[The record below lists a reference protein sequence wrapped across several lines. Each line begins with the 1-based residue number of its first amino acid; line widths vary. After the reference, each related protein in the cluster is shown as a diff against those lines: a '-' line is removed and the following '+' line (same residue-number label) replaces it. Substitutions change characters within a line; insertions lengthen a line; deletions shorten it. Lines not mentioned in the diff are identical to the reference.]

1 MTNSFNIPS
10 ATFTL
15 RTCDLGTAPA
25 PMSPASLITI
35 YPLNAPYT
43 YLQSE
48 SLVPIIPGTPNSI
61 GNFNNQYKSSMSWYN
76 VDLRQI
82 MGEVMFNK
90 YKTFSITLVTFV
102 MTVASVVNQ
111 TGVVYEN
118 RASLINLHGLN
129 FKNSTYSVADRCNKG
144 IAQVGIFNVSS
155 TVNIGTIVQ
164 QNSNASVVFAKSIP
178 IVNLTISFTRVVDG
192 LTSTGY
198 GITSDQ
204 GNQFPHQFYQFRIE
218 GIEEQN

>member
-1 MTNSFNIPS
+1 
-10 ATFTL
+10 
-15 RTCDLGTAPA
+15 
-25 PMSPASLITI
+25 
-35 YPLNAPYT
+35 
-43 YLQSE
+43 
-48 SLVPIIPGTPNSI
+48 VPIIPGTPNSI

-144 IAQVGIFNVSS
+144 IAQVGIFNASS